1 MLGLFFLSATI
12 TRSIMQRITIKRNK
26 EDITMILL
34 LILLLTAGILTVI
47 SVAVISVT
55 GAIGIVLFGD
65 VIVCIFVIFKVIKR
79 LFRKKK

>member
-1 MLGLFFLSATI
+1 
-12 TRSIMQRITIKRNK
+12 
-26 EDITMILL
+26 MILL

-65 VIVCIFVIFKVIKR
+65 VLVCIFVIFKVIKR

>member
-1 MLGLFFLSATI
+1 
-12 TRSIMQRITIKRNK
+12 
-26 EDITMILL
+26 MILL

-47 SVAVISVT
+47 SVAVISVP

-65 VIVCIFVIFKVIKR
+65 VLVCIFIIFKVIKR

>member
-1 MLGLFFLSATI
+1 
-12 TRSIMQRITIKRNK
+12 
-26 EDITMILL
+26 MILL

-65 VIVCIFVIFKVIKR
+65 VLVCIFVIFKVIKR
-79 LFRKKK
+79 LLFRRKK

>member
-1 MLGLFFLSATI
+1 
-12 TRSIMQRITIKRNK
+12 
-26 EDITMILL
+26 MILL

-47 SVAVISVT
+47 SVTVISVT

-65 VIVCIFVIFKVIKR
+65 VLVCIFIIFKVIKR

>member
-1 MLGLFFLSATI
+1 
-12 TRSIMQRITIKRNK
+12 
-26 EDITMILL
+26 MILL

-65 VIVCIFVIFKVIKR
+65 VIICVCIIIKIIKN
-79 LFRKKK
+79 LFRRKK